1 MVNFALLVLRLTLGG
16 LLMGHGAQKLFG
28 WFGGHG
34 LKGTSQ
40 WLHSMGLQ
48 PGKFWAS
55 LAGFSEFGGG
65 LMTVLGFLNPFGPV
79 AASGAMLMAVSKAHW
94 GKPIWVT
101 AGGAELPVTN
111 LSIITALIL
120 AGSGKYSLD
129 HVFGI
134 RLPRWVAIPGIVL
147 AFVSAVYGHMQE
159 PPQEEEE
166 QPQLPKTREQPA
178 HEQATESATAS

>member
-16 LLMGHGAQKLFG
+16 LLMGHGSQKLFG

-34 LKGTSQ
+34 LQGTSG
-40 WLHSMGLQ
+40 WLHSLGLT

-65 LMTVLGFLNPFGPV
+65 LLTVLGFLNPFGPV
-79 AASGAMLMAVSKAHW
+79 AASGAMLMAISKAHW

-111 LSIITALIL
+111 LSIITALVL
-120 AGSGKYSLD
+120 AGPGEYSLD

-134 RLPRWVAIPGIVL
+134 RLPRWVALPGIAL
-147 AFVSAVYGHMQE
+147 ALISAVYGHMQE
-159 PPQEEEE
+159 PPQQEQTDAQAQASQE
-166 QPQLPKTREQPA
+166 QP
-178 HEQATESATAS
+178 TETATAS